1 MCDLDKLRDKIDQID
16 QQLVTLLNERAK
28 VVIEVGKVKRQSKS
42 APPVYSPDRERIVLD
57 KIKSHNKGPLPDKT
71 LIAIYRELMS
81 GSFLLERPLRIA
93 YLGPNGSFSHTA
105 AIMKFGQSVEYE
117 PQPDI
122 RGVFEEIAREHCDL
136 GVVPVEN
143 TIAGGIIETL
153 DSLIETSV
161 SICAEVLLAIH
172 HNLLAKCKLEEIKRI
187 YSKPEVFSQC
197 RNWLASTLPNA
208 DIVQSASTAVAAQR
222 VTEEPYAAAIG
233 SKLAAELYDLKLVCE
248 NIEDCTN
255 NVTRFFVIGKE
266 SARRTGD
273 DKTAMVFSTADK
285 AGALVDVLQA
295 FRQYQVN
302 LTNIESRPSRKRQ
315 KEYYFF
321 ADGQGHQN
329 DDNVVKAVQAARKH
343 CLQLTVLG
351 SFPRATEV
359 L

>member
-1 MCDLDKLRDKIDQID
+1 MCDLDKLRSKIDQID
-16 QQLVTLLNERAK
+16 QQLVKLLNERAQ
-28 VVIEVGKVKRQSKS
+28 VVIEVGEFKRKSQS
-42 APPVYSPDRERIVLD
+42 APPVYAPDRERTVLD

-81 GSFLLERPLRIA
+81 GSFFLERPLRIA

-105 AIMKFGQSVEYE
+105 AILKFGQSVEYE

-153 DSLIETSV
+153 DSLMETSV
-161 SICAEVLLAIH
+161 SICAEVILAIH
-172 HNLLAKCKLEEIKRI
+172 HNLLAKCKLDEVKKV

-197 RNWLASTLPNA
+197 RNWLAATLPNA
-208 DIVQSASTAVAAQR
+208 DIIQSASTAVAAQR

-233 SKLAAELYDLKLVCE
+233 SKLAAELYNLTLVCE

-255 NVTRFFVIGKE
+255 NVTRFFVIGRE

-273 DKTAMVFSTADK
+273 DKTAMVFSAADK

-295 FRQYQVN
+295 FRDYQVN

-321 ADGQGHQN
+321 ADGQGHQD
-329 DDNVVKAVQAARKH
+329 DDNVIKAVQAARKH
-343 CLQLTVLG
+343 CLQLTILG
-351 SFPRATEV
+351 SFPRATEI

>member
-1 MCDLDKLRDKIDQID
+1 MCDLDKLRNQIDLID
-16 QQLVTLLNERAK
+16 QQLVKLLNERAK
-28 VVIEVGKVKRQSKS
+28 VVIEVGEFKKRSKS
-42 APPVYSPDRERIVLD
+42 APPIYAPDRERAVMD
-57 KIKSHNKGPLPDKT
+57 RIKTHNQGPLPDKT
-71 LIAIYRELMS
+71 LMAIYRELMS
-81 GSFLLERPLRIA
+81 GSFFLERPLRIA

-105 AIMKFGQSVEYE
+105 AILKFGQSVEYE

-153 DSLIETSV
+153 DSLVDTSV
-161 SICAEVLLAIH
+161 SICAEVILAIH
-172 HNLLAKCKLEEIKRI
+172 HNLLAKCQLDEIKKI
-187 YSKPEVFSQC
+187 YSKPEVFTQC

-208 DIVQSASTAVAAQR
+208 DIIQSASTAVAAKR
-222 VTEEPYAAAIG
+222 VTEEPHAAAIG
-233 SKLAAELYDLKLVCE
+233 SKLASELYDLTLVCE
-248 NIEDCTN
+248 NIEDSTN

-273 DKTAMVFSTADK
+273 DKTAMIFSAADK

-295 FRQYQVN
+295 FRDHDVN

-321 ADGQGHQN
+321 ADSQGHK
-329 DDNVVKAVQAARKH
+329 DDENVIKAVQAARKH
-343 CLQLTVLG
+343 CLQLTILG